1 MPRPSKGIR
10 LWLEP
15 DELDGDSKIVRHAT
29 WVIRDG
35 SRKIRT
41 GCARDDREGADKALA
56 EYIAVRYQ
64 VPRERGRHPAQVL
77 VLDALNI
84 YLADVALGQ
93 HGDERKL

>member
-15 DELDGDSKIVRHAT
+15 AEYDGDGRIARHSA

-41 GCARDDREGADKALA
+41 GFLRENREGADKALA
-56 EYIAVRYQ
+56 EYIAARDT
-64 VPRERGRHPAQVL
+64 RLPASAAVIL
-77 VLDALNI
+77 L
-84 YLADVALGQ
+84 
-93 HGDERKL
+93 KSWP